1 MEFQS
6 SLQKLQRSPCW
17 HYSYESL
24 TIQITPRRFSN
35 SNNQVPGRVRAGGGG
50 LTGQN
55 RRRRSPAARVGLGEM
70 ESRPRRTSGCT
81 WCVGRGSEEGGRR
94 WTAVWRRSAKAGTA
108 LRWTTAEEIGP
119 MRTSEASLRCWWGL
133 FGSSR
138 GGGVAP
144 RASRAAEL
152 DG

>member
-1 MEFQS
+1 M
-6 SLQKLQRSPCW
+6 
-17 HYSYESL
+17 
-24 TIQITPRRFSN
+24 
-35 SNNQVPGRVRAGGGG
+35 
-50 LTGQN
+50 
-55 RRRRSPAARVGLGEM
+55 GLGEM
-70 ESRPRRTSGCT
+70 ESRPRRSSGCT
-81 WCVGRGSEEGGRR
+81 WRVGRGSEEGGRR
-94 WTAVWRRSAKAGTA
+94 WTAVRWRSAKAGTA

-152 DG
+152 RATAELDGLGFWGKIGDEK